1 MSRVIL
7 FRPGLLWRGLRLFTQ
22 SLALVALLV
31 APFLGG
37 WQRLERNDLS
47 AWNSPDTELPPALR
61 EGLPRGDAAGRAHDA
76 NVLIGGGTSAQLLG
90 VPFADPVALAFVLV
104 SGPLTGRALLAFAIP
119 WILALTFGRLFCG
132 WFCPFGTLSR
142 AVGALLYFVPFGRRI
157 AIPERRSARYAI
169 LGLGIVAGLVGVH
182 VVLFAM
188 LPHLLVQQSVYAMWL
203 LGGGGAALGMLSGL
217 VVAGLVFGP
226 TTYCATLCP
235 TGGALSLAGR
245 ARLVRLGIRQPR
257 LCGTACRLC
266 SQACWLQLEPSSG
279 DAGPDCDLCARCVPA
294 CPRTNLVITVGR
306 GVTKRSLP
314 VLVGVALAALLVPS
328 EAAAQRQSPELVL
341 AAERVVDGVTVAVD
355 VVDKTGIPVAVD
367 SEQTLHGSEVS
378 VFLGRGE
385 RPEPDERGLLR
396 SRDRY
401 EGPLRVTLQRGDR
414 SAELRFDAPTSPV
427 STQGRSIY
435 RGRVELRL
443 RPGDVVEVSA
453 ADGWL
458 AEPQRFVV
466 PHPGVDTSPGQTVT
480 FALGGFALFGGLIS
494 LGLAVR
500 PSR

>member
-7 FRPGLLWRGLRLFTQ
+7 FRPGPGWKALRFVTQ

-47 AWNSPDTELPPALR
+47 AWNSPDTELPPVLR
-61 EGLPRGDAAGRAHDA
+61 ERLPRGDAAGRAHEA
-76 NVLIGGGTSAQLLG
+76 NVLIGGGTAAQLVG
-90 VPFADPVALAFVLV
+90 VPFADPVAVAFVV
-104 SGPLTGRALLAFAIP
+104 ASGPPTGRALLAFAIP
-119 WILALTFGRLFCG
+119 LVLALVFGRLFCG

-142 AVGALLYFVPFGRRI
+142 ITGALLYFVPFARRL
-157 AIPERRSARYAI
+157 AVPERRPVRYLI
-169 LGLGIVAGLVGVH
+169 LAGGIVAGLAGAH
-182 VVLFAM
+182 VALFAM

-203 LGGGGAALGMLSGL
+203 LGGGGAALGLLLGL
-217 VVAGLVFGP
+217 LAAGLVFGP
-226 TTYCATLCP
+226 TTYCATICP
-235 TGGALSLAGR
+235 TGGALALAGR
-245 ARLVRLGIRQPR
+245 ARLVRLGIQEPK

-294 CPRTNLVITVGR
+294 CPRTNLALTVGR
-306 GVTKRSLP
+306 SVAKRSLP
-314 VLVGVALAALLVPS
+314 VVGVALAALLTPGA
-328 EAAAQRQSPELVL
+328 AAAQRQSPELVL

-355 VVDKTGIPVAVD
+355 VVDKTGIPVAAD

-385 RPEPDERGLLR
+385 RPEPDERGLAQPR
-396 SRDRY
+396 ERY
-401 EGPLRVTLQRGDR
+401 EGPLRVTVRRGDR
-414 SAELRFDAPTSPV
+414 TAELRFDAPTSPI

-435 RGRVELRL
+435 RGHVELRL
-443 RPGDVVEVSA
+443 RPGDVVEVGA
-453 ADGWL
+453 AEGWL
-458 AEPQRFVV
+458 SRPQRFVV
-466 PHPGVDTSPGQTVT
+466 PHPGVDASAGQTLA

-494 LGLAVR
+494 LGLAIR
-500 PSR
+500 PSP